1 MLMDVCEPWTFW
13 AQGSVCDRLIGLGR
27 VGKIRLAEVYRLA
40 EVWWGIGAT
49 MSHIQDSLK
58 NLKSQLDSD
67 NDNVG
72 QSVDIKILAN
82 LKINKSK
89 WQKCW
94 EPSEDNDDVVGVDDT
109 LLIWVSESDDQEWW
123 PGVMTRSDDQEW
135 WPELL

>member
-1 MLMDVCEPWTFW
+1 
-13 AQGSVCDRLIGLGR
+13 
-27 VGKIRLAEVYRLA
+27 
-40 EVWWGIGAT
+40 

-94 EPSEDNDDVVGVDDT
+94 EPSEDNDDVVGDDDT
-109 LLIWVSESDDQEWW
+109 PLIWVSESDDQEWW
-123 PGVMTRSDDQEW
+123 P
-135 WPELL
+135 ELL